1 MIPTGSLCVAGLAC
15 PPPLPTEITVY
26 PSLVILNVSLLIQKI
41 DIVGKP
47 LRVEENSPLDNRFL
61 KLEGNTICVFYFI
74 SKPLTTPPVH
84 GQYLGTNKPVAK
96 VEGYNRPQRHYILT
110 HFSLFNVC

>member
-61 KLEGNTICVFYFI
+61 KLEGSTICVFHFI
-74 SKPLTTPPVH
+74 SKLLTRGGANV
-84 GQYLGTNKPVAK
+84 KK
-96 VEGYNRPQRHYILT
+96 V
-110 HFSLFNVC
+110 